1 MATKG
6 NCDEVVGDDNWSSV
20 AVEDYREASLHSC
33 HESIS
38 AMSTV
43 LIDSLRSTLGFS
55 SEKRDC
61 IT

>member
-6 NCDEVVGDDNWSSV
+6 NCDEVAGDDNWSSV

-43 LIDSLRSTLGFS
+43 LL
-55 SEKRDC
+55 
-61 IT
+61 